1 MLQIT
6 PNQLQRI
13 EFHCSKVLAGEVCRV
28 VEEFQKTQKDLND
41 ESIVK
46 LLKELIKNKIF
57 ESGRNRQR
65 LIEQFSQG
73 LTYFNVEF
81 AKPKP
86 TKKV

>member
-1 MLQIT
+1 MLQIM

-13 EFHCSKVLAGEVCRV
+13 EFHCSKVLAGEVCRI
-28 VEEFQKTQKDLND
+28 VEEFQKTQKNLND
-41 ESIVK
+41 DSIVK

-57 ESGRNRQR
+57 ESGRYRQQ

-81 AKPKP
+81 AKP
-86 TKKV
+86 TDKKK